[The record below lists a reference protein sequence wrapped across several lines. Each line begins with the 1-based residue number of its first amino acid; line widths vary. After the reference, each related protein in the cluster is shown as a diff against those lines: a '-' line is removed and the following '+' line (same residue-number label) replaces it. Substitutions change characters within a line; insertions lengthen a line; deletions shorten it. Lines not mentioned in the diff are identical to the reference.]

1 MSKPLISLIAAI
13 GKNRELGKDNKL
25 IWHIPEDLKYFHD
38 KTNGHV
44 VIMGRNTFES
54 IGKPL
59 PNRINIIL
67 SRDLDLEISDCI
79 VADSLK
85 KALEIAHEREKEEIF
100 IIGGAKVYTDS
111 LPFANKLYLTIINSE
126 SDADVYFPDY
136 SNFKV
141 MKESEE
147 FSYKNLKYK
156 FTELI
161 SKKDKK

>member
-38 KTNGHV
+38 KTKGHV

-59 PNRINIIL
+59 PDRINIVL
-67 SRDLDLEISDCI
+67 SRDLDLEICDCI
-79 VADSLK
+79 VVDSLK
-85 KALEIAHEREKEEIF
+85 KALEIANEREKEEIF
-100 IIGGAKVYTDS
+100 IIGGARVYADS
-111 LPFANKLYLTIINSE
+111 LPLANKLYLTIINKS

-136 SNFKV
+136 SNFKIT
-141 MKESEE
+141 KESEE
-147 FSYKNLKYK
+147 FSYKNIKYI

-161 SKKDKK
+161 SREDKK